1 MKCGKKL
8 LREADKKLL
17 SEADKFL
24 GCDKPPILRQAKL
37 QFKAKSDGPSD
48 DTTGLTCPLPT
59 TPSTD
64 TAGLTFPTPLPPTNP
79 FDKSSTRNLTILPL
93 V

>member
-1 MKCGKKL
+1 MKRG
-8 LREADKKLL
+8 KKLL

-48 DTTGLTCPLPT
+48 DTTGLTCPLPPA
-59 TPSTD
+59 PSAD
-64 TAGLTFPTPLPPTNP
+64 TAGLTCVTTC
-79 FDKSSTRNLTILPL
+79 
-93 V
+93 